1 LGVSKAD
8 IQKYA
13 DLYRNNHLGLTW
25 NHAATLERLNIA
37 SDLAKFA
44 SVIEVLYRANINH
57 LDGLFGDVVD
67 AITSR
72 DLLGRSLVVFTADH
86 GEVLYRESAT
96 FPWTH
101 SMLLDHEVLGVP
113 LIIHSPRLPTTASYE
128 GVTRSMDVFP
138 TMAGLSNIE
147 LPEDRG
153 IQGVDLSEALTGGLP
168 ALDLR
173 AYSPTAVLINSVFR
187 QMYQKQHERNWL
199 EARSFFPD
207 ERVDHIWVAVRSG
220 DEWFKHRKLEDG
232 CWTTQA
238 FDLAADP
245 EAKRD
250 VFDADDPRHVALRD
264 DLLAYKAMLVRSHR
278 EREEQPLEHGL
289 PDQQEDELLRSMGY
303 IQ

>member
-1 LGVSKAD
+1 
-8 IQKYA
+8 
-13 DLYRNNHLGLTW
+13 
-25 NHAATLERLNIA
+25 
-37 SDLAKFA
+37 
-44 SVIEVLYRANINH
+44 
-57 LDGLFGDVVD
+57 
-67 AITSR
+67 
-72 DLLGRSLVVFTADH
+72 
-86 GEVLYRESAT
+86 
-96 FPWTH
+96 
-101 SMLLDHEVLGVP
+101 
-113 LIIHSPRLPTTASYE
+113 
-128 GVTRSMDVFP
+128 MDVFP

-173 AYSPTAVLINSVFR
+173 AYSHTTVLINSVFR

-232 CWTTQA
+232 SWTTQA

-250 VFDADDPRHVALRD
+250 VFDAGDPRHVALRD
-264 DLLAYKAMLVRSHR
+264 DLLAYKAMLVRTHGQSG
-278 EREEQPLEHGL
+278 EQAIDDALS
-289 PDQQEDELLRSMGY
+289 DQLEDELLRDLGY